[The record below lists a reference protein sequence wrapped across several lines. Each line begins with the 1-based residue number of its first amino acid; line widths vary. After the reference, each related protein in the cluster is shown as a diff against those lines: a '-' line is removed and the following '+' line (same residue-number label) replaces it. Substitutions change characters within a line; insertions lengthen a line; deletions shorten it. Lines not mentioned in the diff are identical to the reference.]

1 MKKILWVIP
10 VIFLSSCFGFYQ
22 LASAGEESSNQPSL
36 ESRSEELAQELEK
49 SKEMTQIWKDHVR
62 TLTKERN
69 EAYQEIERL
78 KNQALSVGSQSRV
91 LRKGEIETQ
100 PLVNPAAF
108 QDLQRN
114 YQAQTEKLKEMTSQ
128 LQMARSQ
135 GDKVSSDDVS
145 SDVQD
150 QIKDLNYQI
159 DRLRYDNE
167 RLKIAE
173 KEAVDL
179 RSQIDLFRSQQESR
193 RVLQNELDSAKIEK
207 EKILKERDA
216 LNHEVQNLRSQIV
229 ASQSDL
235 DTVTADKNKITQ
247 AFNDY
252 KDRFTSQK
260 TELENVRSKV
270 DQLEAENKNL
280 RNTRDVQAKRI
291 ENVKTGLQSLAQ
303 NLNDQ

>member
-1 MKKILWVIP
+1 MKKMLWVIP

-22 LASAGEESSNQPSL
+22 LASAGEETSSPQSL
-36 ESRSEELAQELEK
+36 ESRYDGLAQELEK
-49 SKEMTQIWKDHVR
+49 TKEMTQIWKDHVR
-62 TLTKERN
+62 ALTRERDAAN
-69 EAYQEIERL
+69 QEIERL
-78 KNQALSVGSQSRV
+78 KNQSVSMGSQTRV

-114 YQAQTEKLKEMTSQ
+114 YQAQTANLKQVLIEKENADKKIQEITSQ

-135 GDKVSSDDVS
+135 GDKASSEDVS
-145 SDVQD
+145 SDTQD

-179 RSQIDLFRSQQESR
+179 RSQIDLFRSQQENR
-193 RVLQNELDSAKIEK
+193 RVLQNELDSAKAEK
-207 EKILKERDA
+207 EKVMKEKEA
-216 LNHEVQNLRSQIV
+216 
-229 ASQSDL
+229 
-235 DTVTADKNKITQ
+235 VTADKNKITQ
-247 AFNDY
+247 AFNGY
-252 KDRFTSQK
+252 KDRFASQK
-260 TELENVRSKV
+260 TELESIHSRI

-280 RNTRDVQAKRI
+280 RSTKDIQTKRI

-303 NLNDQ
+303 DLNDQ